1 MEKEIPKWRIQK
13 IEIFREGKLD
23 EEYISDYELQ
33 KNGTMICKLSL
44 ESLKEVK
51 DLTMPPHQENKE
63 VCSYKGHDHGVNDC
77 PYRKCE
83 HNDIGRRVIS
93 HEGITHP
100 AGNQLCLDC
109 GQVGQLDVFKLH
121 DRRVPRPTQ

>member
-1 MEKEIPKWRIQK
+1 
-13 IEIFREGKLD
+13 
-23 EEYISDYELQ
+23 
-33 KNGTMICKLSL
+33 
-44 ESLKEVK
+44 
-51 DLTMPPHQENKE
+51 MPPHQENKE

-109 GQVGQLDVFKLH
+109 GKHLTEIMSDLLKEKSTEIEEELKKLKDWEELQVGESEQIDECIKIIKKIL
-121 DRRVPRPTQ
+121 R